1 MQIIKKSLNLPKQLI
16 DDIEKFQRENYMTT
30 FTAALIELIRRGLS
44 K

>member
-1 MQIIKKSLNLPKQLI
+1 MQMIKKSLNLPKQLI
-16 DDIEKFQRENYMTT
+16 DDVEKFQRENYMTT

>member
-1 MQIIKKSLNLPKQLI
+1 MQMIKKSLNLPKQLI
-16 DDIEKFQRENYMTT
+16 DDVERFQRENYMTT

>member
-1 MQIIKKSLNLPKQLI
+1 MKTIKKSLNLPKQLI